1 MQAQVVVVGGGP
13 VGMLVA
19 AELAS
24 YGVDTVLFEPQT
36 RVSDR
41 PKATTLHARAVQCL
55 ARRGHLPEPGVRPE
69 GAAGPAPFHFGG
81 LSGLLIAAPRT
92 EPQPIL
98 KCPQAELE
106 RHFEGRARAAGTR
119 IVRGTRVTEVFQ
131 DPEGALVTAHGPQGP
146 VSCSAEYVVGADG
159 ARSTVREGA
168 GIASDVRP
176 ATVASLMGTVTL
188 ADPDALPQGWLRTER
203 GWIVSKRDPEG
214 RTHIRT
220 LDCAA
225 AHGDRHREPT
235 LEELRG
241 EVSRIAGHE
250 VAMADPRW
258 LSRFGDATKL
268 ARAFRA
274 GRVFLAG
281 DAAHVHFP
289 IGGQGLSTGVLDAL
303 NLGWKLALA
312 VHGRASGE
320 LLDTYDAERRPAAE
334 RVIGNTRAQLALMR
348 PGPEPDAL
356 RTVFTELLAAG
367 GGQGRLS
374 GMISAQDTVLP
385 VSAERASTD
394 AGTFLYNAP
403 LHTRTG
409 ATDVIG
415 LLRDGRPLLL
425 LLGEQSASREAE
437 ARAWEGALHVVRAL
451 PTPEVP
457 YDALLVRPDGYLA
470 WTPGTTE
477 LSAAVSQY
485 VGRPGAAGGPAS
497 EVRPGVAGR
506 PGAEGRPGGEVKPG
520 PGVRPGP
527 GGQPTAPASSC
538 SSAAFSASA

>member
-24 YGVDTVLFEPQT
+24 YGVDTVLFEPQI

-55 ARRGHLPEPGVRPE
+55 ARRGHLPEPGARPE
-69 GAAGPAPFHFGG
+69 AAAGPAPFHFAG

-119 IVRGTRVTEVFQ
+119 ILRGLRVAEVLQ
-131 DPEGALVTAHGPQGP
+131 DPDGVLVTAHGPQGP
-146 VSCSAEYVVGADG
+146 VSCSAAYVVGADG
-159 ARSTVREGA
+159 ARSTVRERA

-188 ADPDALPQGWLRTER
+188 ADPAALPQGWLRTDR

-220 LDCAA
+220 LDCAG
-225 AHGDRHREPT
+225 AHADRYREPT
-235 LEELRG
+235 LEELRR
-241 EVSRIAGHE
+241 EVSRIAGRE

-268 ARAFRA
+268 ARTFRA

-312 VHGRASGE
+312 VHGGAAGE
-320 LLDTYDAERRPAAE
+320 LLDTYDAERRPAVE

-385 VSAERASTD
+385 VSADRASPD
-394 AGTFLYNAP
+394 AGTFLYNTP

-425 LLGEQSASREAE
+425 LLGEQGASHEAE
-437 ARAWEGALHVVRAL
+437 ARSWEGALHVVRAL

-457 YDALLVRPDGYLA
+457 YEALLVRPDGYLA
-470 WTPGTTE
+470 WTPGATE
-477 LSAAVSQY
+477 LSAAVSKLLERPGAAD
-485 VGRPGAAGGPAS
+485 VTGRPGAEARSGAAGRPGAAG
-497 EVRPGVAGR
+497 VA
-506 PGAEGRPGGEVKPG
+506 A
-520 PGVRPGP
+520 RPGP
-527 GGQPTAPASSC
+527 AVQPTAPASSC

>member
-19 AELAS
+19 AELAA

-55 ARRGHLPEPGVRPE
+55 ARRGHLPEPGARSAA
-69 GAAGPAPFHFGG
+69 AAGPAPFHFAG

-92 EPQPIL
+92 EPRPIL

-106 RHFEGRARAAGTR
+106 RHFEGRARAAGAR
-119 IVRGTRVTEVFQ
+119 ILRGQRVTGVLQ
-131 DPEGALVTAHGPQGP
+131 DAEGASVTAHGPLGP
-146 VSCSAEYVVGADG
+146 VTCSADYVVAADG
-159 ARSTVREGA
+159 ARSTVREQA

-188 ADPDALPQGWLRTER
+188 ADPAALPEGWLRTDR
-203 GWIVSKRDPEG
+203 GWIVSKRDPQG
-214 RTHIRT
+214 ATHIRT
-220 LDCAA
+220 LDCAG

-235 LEELRG
+235 LEEMRR

-258 LSRFGDATKL
+258 LSRFSDATKL
-268 ARAFRA
+268 ARTFRA

-312 VHGRASGE
+312 VHGRAAGE

-385 VSAERASTD
+385 VPADRASPD

-403 LHTRTG
+403 LRTRTG

-425 LLGEQSASREAE
+425 LLGEQGASREAE
-437 ARAWEGALHVVRAL
+437 ARSWEGALHVVRAL

-470 WTPGTTE
+470 WTPGGME
-477 LSAAVSQY
+477 LSAAVAEY
-485 VGRPGAAGGPAS
+485 VGRPGAVGA
-497 EVRPGVAGR
+497 AGR
-506 PGAEGRPGGEVKPG
+506 PGPVG
-520 PGVRPGP
+520 PASPAV
-527 GGQPTAPASSC
+527 QPTAPASSC
-538 SSAAFSASA
+538 SSAAFTASA